1 MAFDISIIGYIA
13 GACSAISQFPQAVK
27 VIKSRDTRSISPAMY
42 SIMTLG
48 VVFWLLYGFL
58 LNDLP
63 MILANG
69 VALIPSFYILYITLR
84 NIFILKK
91 H

>member
-1 MAFDISIIGYIA
+1 MTFDISIIGYIA
-13 GACSAISQFPQAVK
+13 GACSAISQFPQAFRI
-27 VIKSRDTRSISPAMY
+27 IKTRDTHSISPAMY

-48 VVFWLLYGFL
+48 VVFWLLYGIL

-69 VALIPSFYILYITLR
+69 VALIPMFYILYIIIQNNR
-84 NIFILKK
+84 ILKK